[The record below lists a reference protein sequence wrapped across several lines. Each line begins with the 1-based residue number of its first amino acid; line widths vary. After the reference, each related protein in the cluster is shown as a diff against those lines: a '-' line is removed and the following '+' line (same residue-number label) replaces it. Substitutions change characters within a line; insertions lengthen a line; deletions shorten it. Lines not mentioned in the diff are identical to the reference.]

1 MAIINPLN
9 TYANTNA
16 GGASGPAKND
26 MDKDTFFRLLITQL
40 QNQNPLNPMDGAEF
54 TSQLAQFSQLEKLD
68 SMNASLD
75 YVQLYLA
82 SLNNAQAVDFIG
94 KEIEANG
101 DSVQLPEGGSASL
114 SYELG
119 DDAGSVT
126 VNIYDQDKKL
136 VRTVTV
142 GSQSAGSQKL
152 SWDGK
157 DKEGNQLEAGNY
169 TFEVSASDVNGEDVA
184 VATYLKGVVTGVTF
198 ENGVTFLLLGEQKVA
213 LGDVIR
219 VNNEEVVAESAPQTK
234 MDKTLD
240 VLEGIGK
247 FMKQAA
253 PIAMMLL

>member
-9 TYANTNA
+9 TYAQTNA
-16 GGASGPAKND
+16 DGASGPAKND
-26 MDKDTFFRLLITQL
+26 MGKDTFFQLLITQL

-68 SMNASLD
+68 NMGSTLEYM
-75 YVQLYLA
+75 QLYLA
-82 SLNNAQAVDFIG
+82 SLNNAQAVEFIG

-101 DSVQLPEGGSASL
+101 DSIQLPEGGSASL
-114 SYELG
+114 SYELK

-126 VNIYDQDKKL
+126 VKIYDQDMKL
-136 VRTVTV
+136 VRTVEV
-142 GSQSAGSQKL
+142 GPQNGGSQEW

-157 DKEGNQLEAGNY
+157 DNEGNQLEAGDY
-169 TFEVSASDVNGEDVA
+169 TFEVSASDVNGGDVA
-184 VATYLKGVVTGVTF
+184 VTTYLKGVVTGVTF
-198 ENGVTFLLLGEQKVA
+198 ENGVTFLLLGQQKVS
-213 LGDVIR
+213 LGEVIR
-219 VNNEEVVAESAPQTK
+219 VNDQEVVAENAPHTK

-253 PIAMMLL
+253 PIALMLL

>member
-9 TYANTNA
+9 TYAQTNA
-16 GGASGPAKND
+16 DGASGPAKND
-26 MDKDTFFRLLITQL
+26 MGKDTFFQLLITQL

-54 TSQLAQFSQLEKLD
+54 TSQLAQFSELEKLD
-68 SMNASLD
+68 NMNSSMD
-75 YVQLYLA
+75 YLRLYMA

-94 KEIEANG
+94 KEIEASG

-114 SYELG
+114 GYELG

-126 VNIYDQDKKL
+126 INIYDQDMKL
-136 VRTVTV
+136 VRTVEV
-142 GSQSAGSQKL
+142 GSQSAGSQEW

-157 DKEGNQLEAGNY
+157 DKEGTQLEAGNY

-184 VATYLKGVVTGVTF
+184 VATSLKGVVTGVTF
-198 ENGVTFLLLGEQKVA
+198 ENGVTYLLLGKQKVS
-213 LGDVIR
+213 LGEVIR
-219 VNNEEVVAESAPQTK
+219 VNDQEVIAETAPQTK

-240 VLEGIGK
+240 VLEGVGK

-253 PIAMMLL
+253 PIALMLL

>member
-26 MDKDTFFRLLITQL
+26 MDKDTFFTLLITQL

-54 TSQLAQFSQLEKLD
+54 TSQLAQFSELEKLD
-68 SMNASLD
+68 NMGTSLE
-75 YVQLYLA
+75 YMQLYLA
-82 SLNNAQAVDFIG
+82 SLNNAHAVDFIG
-94 KEIEANG
+94 KEIEAHG
-101 DSVQLPEGGSASL
+101 DSMQLPEGGSASL

-126 VNIYDQDKKL
+126 VKIYDQDMKL
-136 VRTVTV
+136 VRTVEV
-142 GSQSAGSQKL
+142 GPQSAGSQEW

-157 DKEGNQLEAGNY
+157 DNEGNQLEAGDF
-169 TFEVSASDVNGEDVA
+169 TFEVSASDVNGGDVA
-184 VATYLKGVVTGVTF
+184 VATYLTGVVTSVIF
-198 ENGVTFLLLGEQKVA
+198 ENGVTYLLVGEQKVA
-213 LGDVIR
+213 LGDVVR
-219 VNNEEVVAESAPQTK
+219 VNDQELVAANAPHTK

>member
-1 MAIINPLN
+1 V
-9 TYANTNA
+9 
-16 GGASGPAKND
+16 S
-26 MDKDTFFRLLITQL
+26 
-40 QNQNPLNPMDGAEF
+40 
-54 TSQLAQFSQLEKLD
+54 SSLEY
-68 SMNASLD
+68 M
-75 YVQLYLA
+75 QLYLA

-101 DSVQLPEGGSASL
+101 DSIQLPEGGSSSL

-126 VNIYDQDKKL
+126 IKIYNQDMKL
-136 VRTVTV
+136 VRTVEAGAQNS
-142 GSQSAGSQKL
+142 GSQEW

-157 DKEGNQLEAGNY
+157 DNEGNQLAAGDY
-169 TFEVSASDVNGEDVA
+169 TFEVSAADVNGEEVA
-184 VATYLKGVVTGVTF
+184 VTTYLKGIVTGVTF
-198 ENGVTFLLLGEQKVA
+198 ENGITYLLLGKQKVA
-213 LGDVIR
+213 LGDVVR
-219 VNNEEVVAESAPQTK
+219 VNDQEVVAENEPQTK